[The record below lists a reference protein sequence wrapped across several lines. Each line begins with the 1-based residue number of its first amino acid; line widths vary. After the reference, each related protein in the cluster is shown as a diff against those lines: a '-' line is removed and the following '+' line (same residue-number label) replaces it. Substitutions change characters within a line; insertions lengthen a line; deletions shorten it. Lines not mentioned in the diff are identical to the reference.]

1 MMAGVDDADIY
12 SFTISTA
19 EVVQVGIAGFNDRM
33 HWQLIRDTNSNGNID
48 NGEIY
53 QSQSFLSSGN
63 SANQELLPG
72 TYFVRVQPADTGTS
86 TPYTLTI
93 TPGLPVSVLPVD
105 PGSTLATASVSVR

>member
-1 MMAGVDDADIY
+1 MRRSGSISESDLVMAGVDDADIY

-72 TYFVRVQPADTGTS
+72 TYFVRQCSQPTRAPARPT
-86 TPYTLTI
+86 
-93 TPGLPVSVLPVD
+93 
-105 PGSTLATASVSVR
+105 R